1 VLGAKCHAL
10 INGKYSPDIEDVR
23 AMALPVLR
31 HRILRNYKAEA
42 EGMTQEALIKQLM

>member
-1 VLGAKCHAL
+1 
-10 INGKYSPDIEDVR
+10 
-23 AMALPVLR
+23 MALPVLR